1 MGCSCYILG
10 TLMEFM
16 AMPAMLYYIT
26 FFLGF
31 AYLSLALGVTSPQE
45 VVVPQF
51 SIHDWVSRWGFF
63 YLFIIPWSFLCLF
76 FISWC
81 FCLFLKPFGCSYLFG
96 FKFKDLLLIG
106 FVYLLISKYSYFLFY
121 FALMLCIQV
130 KIK

>member
-31 AYLSLALGVTSPQE
+31 AFLSLALGVTSPQE

-51 SIHDWVSRWGFF
+51 YIHDWVSRWGFF
-63 YLFIIPWSFLCLF
+63 FPCAF
-76 FISWC
+76 FFAWC

-96 FKFKDLLLIG
+96 FKFKDLFLMG

-121 FALMLCIQV
+121 FALMLCIQM